1 MYEMTP
7 PLLARLKPSVAV
19 RLEEAKKEYPTVI
32 EAIEEE
38 LSTNW
43 YVTELRYRIIIWMKS
58 YLDLE
63 SAFDAFNEN
72 TIKEEVA

>member
-7 PLLARLKPSVAV
+7 PLLDRLKPSVAV
-19 RLEEAKKEYPTVI
+19 RMEEAKKEYPTVI

-38 LSTNW
+38 LRTNW

-72 TIKEEVA
+72 ATKEEAA